1 MRKLVPITM
10 IIAAFLCIISLFPF
24 SFHRPTKETI
34 IFFPINPH
42 VKFHDA
48 KTKLQLQ
55 PRKREGKYSL
65 LWSTSSSL
73 DRNAYLRQDISLLFA
88 DGRLVDRLSKWKNN
102 VQTLVQEKKVTAKD
116 SHLFQTISFHHG
128 ELHEGNAITSIQT
141 MTSDYLYVIDSP
153 YSPLASFHRATTRDE
168 KEWQKVLNKT
178 TNEFL
183 QQKAQSLLSHF
194 SINSQQ
200 YYSFYL
206 PDLIIYNEQPLPDLS
221 MEKTQEILGKLWEGI
236 YKSYFLGI
244 KKEDGSILSPIG
256 STIPLILIS
265 KDYSHL
271 IVLTET
277 KDGEKIQLIQKISS

>member
-1 MRKLVPITM
+1 MKKLVPITM

-24 SFHRPTKETI
+24 SLHRPTKETI

-42 VKFHDA
+42 VKFKDA
-48 KTKLQLQ
+48 ATKLQLQ
-55 PRKREGKYSL
+55 PQKRKGKYSL

-102 VQTLVQEKKVTAKD
+102 SQTLVQEKKVTAKD
-116 SHLFQTISFHHG
+116 SHFFQAISFHHG
-128 ELHEGNAITSIQT
+128 ELHEGNVITSSQT

-153 YSPLASFHRATTRDE
+153 YSPLASFRRATTEDE

-183 QQKAQSLLSHF
+183 RHTSESLLSYF
-194 SINSQQ
+194 SINKQQ
-200 YYSFYL
+200 YYSLYL
-206 PDLIIYNEQPLPDLS
+206 PDLIVYNEQPFPDLS
-221 MEKTQEILGKLWEGI
+221 MEKTQEIIGKLWEGL

-256 STIPLILIS
+256 STVPLILIS

-271 IVLTET
+271 IVLIET
-277 KDGEKIQLIQKISS
+277 KDGEKIRLLQQIFS